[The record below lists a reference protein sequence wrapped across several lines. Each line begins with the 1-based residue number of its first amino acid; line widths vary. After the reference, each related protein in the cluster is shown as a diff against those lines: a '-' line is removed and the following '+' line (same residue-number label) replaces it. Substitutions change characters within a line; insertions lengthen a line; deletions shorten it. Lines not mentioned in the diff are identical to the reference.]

1 MEHIL
6 HYVSTKFSDVNILTF
21 GHVISGVIFKVFGPL
36 NVGSFNIDSRESY
49 CDLNCFC
56 RYCETVSGTFC

>member
-36 NVGSFNIDSRESY
+36 NVGSFNIDYRGSY
-49 CDLNCFC
+49 CDLNYFC
-56 RYCETVSGTFC
+56 IVY